1 MKIGIIGCGWLGE
14 RVAKKLAD
22 ENEIFATVRSEKRLH
37 QLGDAGYQLF
47 QLDFQNDAAEEVGA
61 IFQSM
66 DALIISLPVSK
77 NRHSQKIFKNV
88 SKFLGDY
95 KKQIIFFSSVGVYP
109 QDDGIYT
116 EKSTENLN
124 ENIFAA
130 ENFYRKNFPQI
141 NILRFGGLMGDD
153 RNFSKHFQNKPISD
167 PETPVNHIHY
177 QDIAEI
183 VDLIIKNKIQG
194 KLYNVVAPL
203 HPTKQQVFDFQMKN
217 LNSEV
222 KTPNGGRLILGKL
235 LEEEMK
241 YPFLKPNPMKF

>member
-1 MKIGIIGCGWLGE
+1 MRIGIIGCGWLGE
-14 RVAKKLAD
+14 RVAKKLAE
-22 ENEIFATVRSEKRLH
+22 ENEIFATVRSEKSVL
-37 QLGDAGYQLF
+37 QLKDVGYNLYQI
-47 QLDFQNDAAEEVGA
+47 DFENKAPEEVGR

-77 NRHSQKIFKNV
+77 NHNSQNIFNNV

-109 QDDGIYT
+109 QEDGIYT
-116 EKSTENLN
+116 EKYTENLN

-130 ENFYRKNFPQI
+130 EDFYRKTFPQI

-167 PETPVNHIHY
+167 PEAPVNHIHY

-183 VDLIIKNKIQG
+183 VALIIKNNIRG
-194 KLYNVVAPL
+194 KLYNIVAPL
-203 HPTKQQVFDFQMKN
+203 HPTKQQVFDYQRKN
-217 LNSEV
+217 LDSEIQES
-222 KTPNGGRLILGKL
+222 KEGRIVLGNL
-235 LEEEMK
+235 LEEELG
-241 YPFLKPNPMKF
+241 YQFLKANPMKF

>member
-14 RVAKKLAD
+14 RVAKKLAE
-22 ENEIFATVRSEKRLH
+22 ENEIFATVRSEKSLH
-37 QLGDAGYQLF
+37 QLKDLGYQLF
-47 QLDFQNDAAEEVGA
+47 QLNFENEAPEEVGS

-77 NRHSQKIFKNV
+77 NHHSNNIFKHI
-88 SKFLGDY
+88 SQFLGDY

-109 QDDGIYT
+109 QEVGIYT
-116 EKSTENLN
+116 EKSTEKLN

-130 ENFYRKNFPQI
+130 ENFYGKTFPQI

-153 RNFSKHFQNKPISD
+153 RNFSKYFQNKPISD
-167 PETPVNHIHY
+167 PETLVNHIHF

-183 VDLIIKNKIQG
+183 VNLIIKNNIQG

-203 HPTKQQVFDFQMKN
+203 HPTKQQVYDYQMKN
-217 LNSEV
+217 LDSAV
-222 KTPNGGRLILGKL
+222 KIPTDGRLISGNL
-235 LEEEMK
+235 LEVK
-241 YPFLKPNPMKF
+241 LNYTFLKPNPMKF

>member
-14 RVAKKLAD
+14 KVAKKLAE
-22 ENEIFATVRSEKRLH
+22 ENQMFATVRTEKSLH

-47 QLDFQNDAAEEVGA
+47 QLDFENDAAEEIGV

-77 NRHSQKIFKNV
+77 NYHSQKIFKNV

-130 ENFYRKNFPQI
+130 EDFYRKAFPQI

-153 RNFSKHFQNKPISD
+153 RNFSKYFQNKPISD
-167 PETPVNHIHY
+167 PETLVNHIHY

-183 VDLIIKNKIQG
+183 VDLIIKNNIQG
-194 KLYNVVAPL
+194 KLYNVVAPF
-203 HPTKQQVFDFQMKN
+203 HPTKQQVFDYQMKN
-217 LNSEV
+217 IDSEV
-222 KTPNGGRLILGKL
+222 KMANGGRLILGNL
-235 LEEEMK
+235 LEKEMN
-241 YPFLKPNPMKF
+241 YTFLKPNPMKF